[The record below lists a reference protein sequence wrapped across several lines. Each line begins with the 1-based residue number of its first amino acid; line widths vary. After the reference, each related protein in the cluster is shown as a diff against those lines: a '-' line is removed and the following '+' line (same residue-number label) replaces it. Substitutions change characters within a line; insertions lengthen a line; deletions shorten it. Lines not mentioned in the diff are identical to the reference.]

1 MQLAVDMEG
10 TSYWFLDNIGGLP
23 CMPEKV
29 LNKINDWQNWNP
41 LDKNGKFGPYGLLG
55 SGPFVLDEYKPGE
68 FVMMK
73 RNDNYRMLQKKS
85 GKTK

>member
-1 MQLAVDMEG
+1 MTNKTELILAYGE
-10 TSYWFLDNIGGLP
+10 Y
-23 CMPEKV
+23 
-29 LNKINDWQNWNP
+29 
-41 LDKNGKFGPYGLLG
+41 KNGKFGPYGLLG

-85 GKTK
+85 GKTE